1 MGTRTQPRWYQAGRV
16 QDSAPDRPIHRRVFI
31 SVVVGLVRVAIYIVL
46 IAPVFVFSALGGQ
59 WLGKVVWPGLSPL
72 FHGISWIAGVLL
84 ITWLVRVKVNK
95 ASWSG
100 MALPRP
106 QWLRLLL
113 GTLAGFA
120 VIMLASG
127 IEYQL
132 GWLHLARIDTSP
144 HRGLSKTL
152 WIALA
157 LSPSLAVGFAEEL
170 AFRGYIFQT
179 LGERMPVWA
188 AGLLMSVLFA
198 VLHFSLSGFNAAFVV
213 SVIVVS
219 LMFLALRFATGS
231 LWFPIG
237 FHGAWDWTQTYFV
250 GLATTGTQGYD
261 SALIQ
266 VRQTGPTFWVGYQ
279 QAIESGL
286 LFILIALGLLVLAL
300 VYVSASSKPRS
311 WTKRLAEETS
321 HPRPASAS

>member
-1 MGTRTQPRWYQAGRV
+1 M
-16 QDSAPDRPIHRRVFI
+16 QDSAHSGPSHRRPFV
-31 SVVVGLVRVAIYIVL
+31 SVAMGLVWVGIYVLL

-59 WLGKVVWPGLSPL
+59 WLGRVVWPGMSPL
-72 FHGISWIAGVLL
+72 FHGITWIAGVLL
-84 ITWLVRVKVNK
+84 ITWLVRVKGNK
-95 ASWSG
+95 ASWSA

-113 GTLAGFA
+113 GAVAAFA
-120 VIMLASG
+120 VIVAASG

-132 GWLHLARIDTSP
+132 GWLHLVGIDTSL

-157 LSPSLAVGFAEEL
+157 LIPSLAVGIAEEL

-188 AGLLMSVLFA
+188 ASLLMSVLFGL
-198 VLHFSLSGFNAAFVV
+198 LHSSLDGFNAAFVV
-213 SVIVVS
+213 SALIVS
-219 LMFLALRFATGS
+219 LMFLAMRFATGS

-250 GLATTGTQGYD
+250 GLATTGTQGYNP
-261 SALIQ
+261 ALIQ
-266 VRQTGPTFWVGYQ
+266 VRQSGPPFWVGYQ
-279 QAIESGL
+279 QAIESGS
-286 LFILIALGLLVLAL
+286 LFMLIALGLLVLAL
-300 VYVSASSKPRS
+300 VYASVSGKSPA
-311 WTKRLAEETS
+311 WTNRLAEETS
-321 HPRPASAS
+321 HPRTASAS

>member
-1 MGTRTQPRWYQAGRV
+1 VHLT
-16 QDSAPDRPIHRRVFI
+16 DRLTDGFF
-31 SVVVGLVRVAIYIVL
+31 SVAMGLVRVAIYILL
-46 IAPVFVFSALGGQ
+46 IAPVFIFSALGGQ
-59 WLGKVVWPGLSPL
+59 WLGRVVWSGMSPL
-72 FHGISWIAGVLL
+72 FQGISWITGVFL

-100 MALPRP
+100 MALPEP

-113 GTLAGFA
+113 GAVAGFA
-120 VIMLASG
+120 VIMVASG

-132 GWLHLARIDTSP
+132 GWLHLVGIDTSL
-144 HRGLSKTL
+144 HRGLGKTR
-152 WIALA
+152 WIVLA
-157 LSPSLAVGFAEEL
+157 LIPSLAVGFAEEL

-188 AGLLMSVLFA
+188 AGLLMSVVFA
-198 VLHFSLSGFNAAFVV
+198 VLHFSLGGFNAAFIMSVV
-213 SVIVVS
+213 VVS

-250 GLATTGTQGYD
+250 GLATTGTEGD
-261 SALIQ
+261 DPALIQ

-279 QAIESGL
+279 QVIESGL
-286 LFILIALGLLVLAL
+286 LFMLIALGLLALAL
-300 VYVSASSKPRS
+300 VYISVLGKSPP
-311 WTKRLAEETS
+311 WTERLAEETS